1 MVLTSL
7 CIIVYT
13 ENCFNPHIYI
23 LSDCDEV
30 QGLEM
35 SAYQHQ
41 QQNQSRYPGVVA
53 SGNLQEQQHQ
63 ERYQDNP
70 PAQDGLVECLAV
82 TGSMFLFII
91 TLPFSLFF
99 CFKIAHEFERL
110 VCFRLGRI
118 RFGGPRG
125 PGLVFVLPCI
135 DAFMRIDLR
144 TESFDVPCQEVRLLQ
159 GLVLNN

>member
-1 MVLTSL
+1 MPAAG
-7 CIIVYT
+7 
-13 ENCFNPHIYI
+13 NP
-23 LSDCDEV
+23 
-30 QGLEM
+30 
-35 SAYQHQ
+35 
-41 QQNQSRYPGVVA
+41 
-53 SGNLQEQQHQ
+53 QEQQQQEHQ
-63 ERYQDNP
+63 ERYRDNP

-99 CFKIAHEFERL
+99 CFKIANEFERL
-110 VCFRLGRI
+110 VLFRLGRI

-144 TESFDVPCQEVRLLQ
+144 TESFDVPCQEVRLVHYSDS
-159 GLVLNN
+159 VLTWGPGSMLII